1 MVVILLMMLKKG
13 RKRLE
18 RAQTV
23 DGGGLPKVGVMAGL
37 AEKLLQLELELETN
51 CSVGLITA
59 LVEQYQQAIELFEHH
74 GDRRYLDLQTRMHK
88 MLMRPDVQVALGCL
102 SPVKEP
108 APAKVDPPSETRPVV
123 APVESVQVSR
133 NLTKL
138 FNSQETTS
146 KSTALQV
153 QRDKALQDEQLR
165 ARLLQRSSRH
175 SSRKTSPRRRLA
187 LDMRLVDEPVD
198 LPVYPFSAQISPRE
212 SSTTAGSSEAGE
224 GPFDELEIKL
234 EEVMER
240 SFTHRSQRLAE
251 IKQKYEPELRELEGQ
266 TSSLMK
272 QVAEQTKVALE
283 RELAEA
289 VRQLDEARRSEV
301 RLLRQQYL
309 SGV

>member
-1 MVVILLMMLKKG
+1 MMLKKG
-13 RKRLE
+13 QRRQE
-18 RAQTV
+18 RAQTMDASV
-23 DGGGLPKVGVMAGL
+23 LPRAGVMAGL
-37 AEKLLQLELELETN
+37 AEKLLQLELELETK
-51 CSVGLITA
+51 CSVGLVTA

-88 MLMRPDVQVALGCL
+88 MLLRPDVQQALGCL
-102 SPVKEP
+102 TPVKEP
-108 APAKVDPPSETRPVV
+108 APAKSSIPAETSP
-123 APVESVQVSR
+123 APQAESVQISR
-133 NLTKL
+133 NLTQL
-138 FNSQETTS
+138 FDSQETNT

-153 QRDKALQDEQLR
+153 QKDMAMQDQQLR

-175 SSRKTSPRRRLA
+175 FSRRASPKGRHRLA
-187 LDMRLVDEPVD
+187 LDMRLVEEPMD
-198 LPVYPFSAQISPRE
+198 IPVYPFSAQISPRE

-224 GPFDELEIKL
+224 GPFDELEIRL

-251 IKQKYEPELRELEGQ
+251 IKEKYEPELRELEGQ

-272 QVAEQTKVALE
+272 QVAEQTKAALE

-289 VRQLDEARRSEV
+289 SKQLDEARKSEV
-301 RLLRQQYL
+301 RQLRQQYL

>member
-1 MVVILLMMLKKG
+1 MMMKKG
-13 RKRLE
+13 RRLE

-23 DGGGLPKVGVMAGL
+23 DGGALPKAGLMAGL

-51 CSVGLITA
+51 CSVGLVTA

-88 MLMRPDVQVALGCL
+88 MLLRPDVQRALGIL

-108 APAKVDPPSETRPVV
+108 APATVAPPSETSPA

-138 FNSQETTS
+138 FNSQETSS

-153 QRDKALQDEQLR
+153 QKDKVLQDEQLR

-175 SSRKTSPRRRLA
+175 SSRRTSPRHRLV

-224 GPFDELEIKL
+224 GPFDELEIRL

-240 SFTHRSQRLAE
+240 SFAHRSQRLAE
-251 IKQKYEPELRELEGQ
+251 IKEKYEPELRELEGQ
-266 TSSLMK
+266 ASSLMK
-272 QVAEQTKVALE
+272 QVAEQTKTALE
-283 RELAEA
+283 KELAEA
-289 VRQLDEARRSEV
+289 ARQLDEARRSEV